1 MRAACCFF
9 IIIETFLGADAPND
23 FAQIAPADND
33 AVRVNV
39 TLNADGSRTAYQ
51 FDQTHHKAT
60 ATTTAADGKALGR
73 IIYQMDDAGRFASG
87 LIFGPDKK
95 LLYKSTYKY
104 GTSGRLEEETHL
116 GKDDAV
122 INKIIYSYDTA
133 GRQIGYEVVDA
144 SGKLIGRTSPPKPT
158 TSPKAKKTGK

>member
-1 MRAACCFF
+1 MRTACCFF
-9 IIIETFLGADAPND
+9 IIIGTSFVAVAPNGY
-23 FAQIAPADND
+23 AQTAPADND

-39 TLNADGSRTAYQ
+39 TLNADGSRTAYE
-51 FDQTHHKAT
+51 FDQAHHKAT
-60 ATTTAADGKALGR
+60 ATTTAADGKALGK
-73 IIYQMDDAGRFASG
+73 IVYQIDDAGRFASG
-87 LIFGPDKK
+87 RILGPDKK

-104 GTSGRLEEETHL
+104 GNGGRLEEETHL

-122 INKIIYSYDTA
+122 INKIIYSYDAA

-158 TSPKAKKTGK
+158 ASPKARKVPK